1 MPVPSG
7 HDLVSR
13 LLELDPLAAVIVIT
27 ARGDVKT
34 VQAMHERGAVAY
46 ILKQIPR
53 EQMLKLLDEALDVA
67 GEPAEDEP
75 PEGAR
80 T

>member
-1 MPVPSG
+1 
-7 HDLVSR
+7 
-13 LLELDPLAAVIVIT
+13 
-27 ARGDVKT
+27 
-34 VQAMHERGAVAY
+34 MHERGAVAY